1 MKHRKVRNLHEI
13 TQPAAEV
20 DRKPS
25 RLTAEPACETVLFV
39 FLLYSAI
46 PSTPISEMFTM
57 CLTLCWATMVN

>member
-1 MKHRKVRNLHEI
+1 
-13 TQPAAEV
+13 
-20 DRKPS
+20 
-25 RLTAEPACETVLFV
+25 LFV